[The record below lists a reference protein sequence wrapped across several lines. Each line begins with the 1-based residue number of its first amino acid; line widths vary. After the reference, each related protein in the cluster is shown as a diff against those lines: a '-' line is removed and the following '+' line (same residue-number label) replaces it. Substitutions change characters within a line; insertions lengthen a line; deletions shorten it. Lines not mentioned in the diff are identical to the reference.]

1 MESILTYQGSNIT
14 FQNNGKI
21 MVNANEM
28 AAPFNKRPNDWLNNN
43 NTQQYLLELAKVR
56 KSVLADLVIIKK
68 GGNSSG
74 TWMQEDVAL
83 EFARWLSPTFAIWC
97 NDRIK
102 ELLKHGA
109 TAVNP
114 EDLLNPDFIINL
126 ATALKQERAER
137 ERLAIEV
144 EIKSTQLA
152 LTESELQKSA
162 PKVQYYED
170 VLQSDRLM
178 PINVIA
184 NDLGISAHRLNHF
197 LKLNKIIYYTG
208 GCYLLTV
215 KYRDKDYAHT
225 RTFEYTD
232 SYNKKQSTMHLYWTE
247 KGREFI
253 IGLWNKHLE
262 ASAI

>member
-28 AAPFNKRPNDWLNNN
+28 AASFGKRPSDWLNNS
-43 NTQQYLLELAKVR
+43 NTQSYLLELAKVR
-56 KSVLADLVIIKK
+56 KSVLTDLVIVRH
-68 GGNSSG
+68 GGDSRG

-126 ATALKQERAER
+126 ATALKQERAEKA
-137 ERLAIEV
+137 RLALEV
-144 EIKSTQLA
+144 DAQTAKLA
-152 LTESELQKSA
+152 LTESELQKQA
-162 PKVQYYED
+162 PKATYFDNVM
-170 VLQSDRLM
+170 QSSRLIA
-178 PINVIA
+178 INVIA
-184 NDLGISAHRLNHF
+184 NDLGISAQRLNHF
-197 LKLNKIIYYTG
+197 LKINGVIYSVNN
-208 GCYLLTV
+208 CYVLAA
-215 KYRDKDYAHT
+215 KYRGKDYAKTKTH
-225 RTFEYTD
+225 EYTD
-232 SYNKKQSTMHLYWTE
+232 QNGNKKTQEHLYWTE